1 MVSLES
7 LIKITKKKKMYT
19 YGRIRQEVDDY
30 FYLLNVVMLERGGA
44 GGMPPHSKVGHR
56 MVWSLTFQSRVLIV
70 IKPYI
75 NIM

>member
-1 MVSLES
+1 
-7 LIKITKKKKMYT
+7 MYT

-30 FYLLNVVMLERGGA
+30 FYLLNVVMSERGGGA

-56 MVWSLTFQSRVLIV
+56 MVWSLTFQSRVVIV
-70 IKPYI
+70 IKHYI